1 MPKAKPELSLA
12 DKIRKNPK
20 KAKWLASGHLL
31 VSRRSKDG
39 KGFFCSGEELAD
51 IIESLQ
57 PEAEFVINT
66 DEDTIYRKIDKV
78 KVLEALRV
86 R

>member
-1 MPKAKPELSLA
+1 MPKVKPELSLA
-12 DKIRKNPK
+12 NKVKKSPK
-20 KAKWLASGHLL
+20 RAKWLASGHLL

-39 KGFFCSGEELAD
+39 KGFFCSGEELAA

-57 PEAEFVINT
+57 SEAEFVINA
-66 DEDTIYRKIDKV
+66 DEDAIYRKIDKV

>member
-1 MPKAKPELSLA
+1 MSKAKSELSLA
-12 DKIRKNPK
+12 DKIRKSAK

-31 VSRRSKDG
+31 VSHRSKDG
-39 KGFFCSGEELAD
+39 KGFFCSGEELAI

-57 PEAEFVINT
+57 PEAEFAINA